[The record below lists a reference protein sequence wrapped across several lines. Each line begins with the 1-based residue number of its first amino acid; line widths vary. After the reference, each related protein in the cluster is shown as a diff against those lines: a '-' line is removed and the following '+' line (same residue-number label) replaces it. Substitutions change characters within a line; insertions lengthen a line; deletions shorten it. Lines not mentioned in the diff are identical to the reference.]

1 MQIME
6 NEDSVPDAVLHKK
19 VLLPEEFINIED
31 GRRVGGDIRI
41 GDLSGDGRMDF
52 LVYKSLGGIK
62 PSFLGAF
69 TLEGEVL
76 WSLGDKEFCVQD
88 ADGDGMLETIS
99 PDRPGPVAIY
109 DIDQDGRQ
117 EVICFMV
124 DPAVERSSKW
134 DLAGV
139 RLVILDGATGVAK
152 HAAAPE
158 ELARCSAYVD
168 GEAHIPNYVH
178 QRLMIA
184 NFSGHAAA
192 QDLVVKVGND
202 ILAFNHRL
210 EVLWHYRNKE
220 YRYPAHSAYI
230 PAVGDLDGDGRD
242 EVNGGHYGLDH
253 DGSILWETF
262 LGNNADSVLV
272 EEWDGGHAA
281 IISGSGQI
289 LNAEGK
295 HLLHLGEELVPHG
308 QEVRCG
314 NFRHDLLGREL
325 AIRHNGH
332 NPDVMIVSCDG
343 EVLCRFTVDESPN
356 NTGMETIR
364 WHGAGQADLLYSP
377 AALFDGLGNK
387 VVSFFELPAP
397 TGGRMGWYHCFAAD
411 LCGEGREGVVL
422 YDPYGDAVYVYAAVP
437 LDPGQL
443 DNYRHTAQQYNAR
456 LMD

>member
-1 MQIME
+1 MSE
-6 NEDSVPDAVLHKK
+6 AVLHKK
-19 VLLPEEFINIED
+19 VLLPEEFISIED

-69 TLEGEVL
+69 TLEGEML
-76 WSLGDKEFCVQD
+76 WSVGDKGFCVQD
-88 ADGDGMLETIS
+88 ADAEDMLETVS

-124 DPAVERSSKW
+124 DPAVECTSKW

-139 RLVILDGATGVAK
+139 RLVILDGATGAVK
-152 HAAAPE
+152 HSAMPE

-184 NFSGHAAA
+184 NFSGHPVA
-192 QDLVVKVGND
+192 QDFVVKVGND

-210 EVLWHYRNKE
+210 EALWHYRNKE
-220 YRYPAHSAYI
+220 YRYPGHSAYI

-253 DGSILWETF
+253 DGRVLWQAF
-262 LGNNADSVLV
+262 LGDNADSVLV
-272 EEWDGGHAA
+272 EEWAGGHAA

-289 LNAEGK
+289 LDAQGNRV
-295 HLLHLGEELVPHG
+295 LHLGEELVPHG

-314 NFRHDLLGREL
+314 DFRRDLPGREL
-325 AIRHNGH
+325 AIRYNGH
-332 NPDVMIVSCDG
+332 NPEVMIVSRDG
-343 EVLCRFTVDESPN
+343 EVLCRFVVDESPN

-364 WHGAGQADLLYSP
+364 WYGGEQADLLYSP
-377 AALFDGLGNK
+377 AALFDGHGNR
-387 VVSFFELPAP
+387 VVRFAELPPP

-411 LCGEGREGVVL
+411 LCGDGREGVVL
-422 YDPYGDAVYVYAAVP
+422 YDPYGDAVYVYASTS
-437 LDPGQL
+437 LDAQQL
-443 DNYRHTAQQYNAR
+443 GNYRHTARQYNAR